1 MAEDKIAEKREE
13 RMATAEEL
21 RNLAAIILKR
31 TEEIE
36 ESGR

>member
-1 MAEDKIAEKREE
+1 MAKDKIAEKREE
-13 RMATAEEL
+13 RVEAAEEL
-21 RNLAAIILKR
+21 RNLATIILKR